1 MIPGNVMPGERVS
14 SWQRRMAPLMVA
26 AVVTTALFFAV
37 ITVRE
42 FGRIQAWLVSQSPPA
57 PAATAP
63 SGINPATFDQQMQQ
77 ASARESFALEREA
90 MARRY
95 NQGNLL
101 IATRLWTRM
110 MGFVTGMILAL
121 IGAAFVLGKLSED
134 ISELSASS
142 SNVSVSLKSA
152 SPGIILCVLGTFLM
166 AMTIWVPVDLSTRD
180 AALYVGSGQ
189 ATTGTLDTNEA
200 VSPASPDTDDDSP
213 FRGDQNTES
222 K

>member
-1 MIPGNVMPGERVS
+1 
-14 SWQRRMAPLMVA
+14 MAPLMVA

-42 FGRIQAWLVSQSPPA
+42 FCKIEAWLISQSPPA
-57 PAATAP
+57 PAVTAA
-63 SGINPATFDQQMQQ
+63 SGIQPTTFEQQIQL
-77 ASARESFALEREA
+77 ASMRESFALEREA

-134 ISELSASS
+134 TSELTANSHA
-142 SNVSVSLKSA
+142 VSLSLKSA
-152 SPGIILCVLGTFLM
+152 SPGIILCVLGTILM
-166 AMTIWVPVDLSTRD
+166 SMTIWVTVDLSTKD
-180 AALYVGSGQ
+180 AALYVGSG
-189 ATTGTLDTNEA
+189 AESGNTGKLGNGEA
-200 VSPASPDTDDDSP
+200 VSPASPDTDGDSP
-213 FRGDQNTES
+213 FRGEVNNVTQ
-222 K
+222 

>member
-1 MIPGNVMPGERVS
+1 MPADRVS
-14 SWQRRMAPLMVA
+14 SWQRRMAPLMVG
-26 AVVTTALFFAV
+26 AVVATALFFAV
-37 ITVRE
+37 ISVRE
-42 FGRIQAWLVSQSPPA
+42 FGKIETWLVSQSSPA
-57 PAATAP
+57 PTTAA
-63 SGINPATFDQQMQQ
+63 SGIQPATFDQQLQLS
-77 ASARESFALEREA
+77 SAREGFALEREA

-134 ISELSASS
+134 TSELMATS

-152 SPGIILCVLGTFLM
+152 SPGIILCVLGTILM
-166 AMTIWVPVDLSTRD
+166 AMTIWVPVDLSTHD
-180 AALYVGSGQ
+180 AALYVGQNAGLTDTSLGNTQ
-189 ATTGTLDTNEA
+189 AI
-200 VSPASPDTDDDSP
+200 SPASPGTDDDSP
-213 FRGDQNTES
+213 YRNNQQ